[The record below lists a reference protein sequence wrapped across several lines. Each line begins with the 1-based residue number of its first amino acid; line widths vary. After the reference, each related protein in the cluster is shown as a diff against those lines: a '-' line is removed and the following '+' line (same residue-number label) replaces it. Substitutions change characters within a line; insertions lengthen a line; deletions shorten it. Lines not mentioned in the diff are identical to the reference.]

1 MGLFRGGDSGW
12 WNDKRTAE
20 QQLRES
26 ESRLRA
32 VVETAVDG
40 VILIDAFGLVEMFNP
55 ACESLFGYRADE
67 VLGQNVKMLMPQPY
81 EAEHDVYLRRYRH
94 TGERRIIGIGRE
106 VAGRRKDGSVFPME
120 LSVGEAQRDGRPVF
134 AGIIRDISQRKQ
146 AEQSLRE
153 SEGRLRALVD
163 TAVDG
168 VILIDAVGTVQMFNP
183 ACEQLFGYRA
193 EEVINR
199 NVRMLMP
206 EPYQSEHDGY
216 LKQYRDDGVRRII
229 GIGREVAA
237 RRKNGSVFPMELSVG
252 EATRGD
258 QPVFVGIIR
267 DISARKEAEAARE
280 QLQQA
285 QKMEAIG
292 QLTGGIAHDFNN
304 LMAVML
310 GNLELVLDRLPPTDD
325 SADLIRTAIQSVERG
340 AQLTQ
345 RLLAFSR
352 TQTLKPR
359 QIDVNHLITGMIP
372 LVRLS
377 LGEAVDI
384 RMEFEADVWMTMIDA
399 AQLENALL
407 NLANNSRDAM
417 PGKGRL
423 TISTAN
429 IAVGP
434 EAIPDGGAP
443 PGEYVR
449 VAVSDDG
456 SGMAPDVLAHV
467 FEPFFTTKEVGH
479 GSGLGLSMVY
489 GFVNQSHGFVTIDS
503 AAGTGT
509 SVNLYLPRMIAPA
522 TTDQHATESPTRRP
536 AGRTW
541 AILVVEDDAAL
552 RHLTTRMLQSL
563 GHSVREVSDGPA
575 ALRALRQDPAVDL
588 LYTDVIL
595 PGGQNG
601 VDVAREAR
609 AMLPNLKVLFTSGYL
624 EPQDRGAT
632 LDPDEELIT
641 KPARRRDIEAAIQRV
656 MSRPA

>member
-1 MGLFRGGDSGW
+1 MGLFRGGYSGW
-12 WNDKRTAE
+12 SSDRRTAE

-55 ACESLFGYRADE
+55 ACETLFGYRADE

-106 VAGRRKDGSVFPME
+106 VAGQRKDGTVFPME

-153 SEGRLRALVD
+153 SEGRLRALVE

-183 ACEQLFGYRA
+183 ACETLFGYRA
-193 EEVINR
+193 EEVVDR

-206 EPYQSEHDGY
+206 EPYQSEHDRY
-216 LKQYRDDGVRRII
+216 LEQYREDGVRRII
-229 GIGREVAA
+229 GIGREVSA
-237 RRKNGSVFPMELSVG
+237 RRKDGSIFPMELSVG

-267 DISARKEAEAARE
+267 DISARKEAETARE

-310 GNLELVLDRLPPTDD
+310 GNLELVLDRLDPADAST
-325 SADLIRTAIQSVERG
+325 DLIRTAIHSVERG

-359 QIDVNHLITGMIP
+359 QIDVNQLITGMMP

-377 LGEAVDI
+377 VGEAIDI
-384 RMEFEADVWMTMIDA
+384 RMDLEAEIWTTMIDA

-417 PGKGRL
+417 AGKGRL

-429 IAVGP
+429 V
-434 EAIPDGGAP
+434 AISADDLVDEGAA
-443 PGEYVR
+443 PGAYVR
-449 VAVSDDG
+449 VTVRDDG
-456 SGMAPDVLAHV
+456 AGMDAAVLAHV

-489 GFVNQSHGFVTIDS
+489 GFVKQSNGFVAIDS
-503 AAGTGT
+503 RVGGGTR
-509 SVNLYLPRMIAPA
+509 VDLFLPRVTDPALSDRRAEEGPAPRSTA
-522 TTDQHATESPTRRP
+522 RS
-536 AGRTW
+536 W
-541 AILVVEDDAAL
+541 NILLVEDDAAL
-552 RHLTTRMLQSL
+552 RQLARRILESL
-563 GHSVREVSDGPA
+563 GHSVRGACDGPE
-575 ALRALRQDPAVDL
+575 ALRLLREDPRVDL
-588 LYTDVIL
+588 LFTDIIL

-601 VDVAREAR
+601 VDIAQAARE
-609 AMLPNLKVLFTSGYL
+609 MLPDLKVLFTSGYL
-624 EPQDRGAT
+624 ETRDRGAE
-632 LDPDEELIT
+632 LSPDEELIT

-656 MSRPA
+656 MNGSR

>member
-1 MGLFRGGDSGW
+1 MGLFRGGYSGW
-12 WNDKRTAE
+12 SSDRRTAE

-55 ACESLFGYRADE
+55 ACETLFGYRADE

-106 VAGRRKDGSVFPME
+106 VAGQRKDGTVFPME

-153 SEGRLRALVD
+153 SEGRLRALVE

-183 ACEQLFGYRA
+183 ACETLFGYRA
-193 EEVINR
+193 EEVVDR

-206 EPYQSEHDGY
+206 EPYQSEHDRY
-216 LKQYRDDGVRRII
+216 LEQYREDGVRRII
-229 GIGREVAA
+229 GIGREVSA
-237 RRKNGSVFPMELSVG
+237 RRKDGSIFPMELSVG
-252 EATRGD
+252 EASRGD

-267 DISARKEAEAARE
+267 DISARKEAETARE

-310 GNLELVLDRLPPTDD
+310 GNLELVLDRLDPADAST
-325 SADLIRTAIQSVERG
+325 DLIRTAIHSVERG

-359 QIDVNHLITGMIP
+359 QIDVNQLITGMMP

-377 LGEAVDI
+377 VGEAIDI
-384 RMEFEADVWMTMIDA
+384 RMDLEAEIWTTMIDA

-417 PGKGRL
+417 AGKGRL

-429 IAVGP
+429 V
-434 EAIPDGGAP
+434 AISADDLVDEGAA
-443 PGEYVR
+443 PGAYVR
-449 VAVSDDG
+449 VTVRDDG
-456 SGMAPDVLAHV
+456 AGMDAAVLAHV

-489 GFVNQSHGFVTIDS
+489 GFVKQSNGFVAIDS
-503 AAGTGT
+503 RVGGGTR
-509 SVNLYLPRMIAPA
+509 VDLFLPRVTDPALSDRRAEEGPAPRSTA
-522 TTDQHATESPTRRP
+522 RS
-536 AGRTW
+536 W
-541 AILVVEDDAAL
+541 NIMLVEDDAAL
-552 RHLTTRMLQSL
+552 RQLAGRILESL
-563 GHSVREVSDGPA
+563 GHSVRGACDGPE
-575 ALRALRQDPAVDL
+575 ALRLLREDPRVDL
-588 LYTDVIL
+588 LFTDIIL

-601 VDVAREAR
+601 VDIAQAARE
-609 AMLPNLKVLFTSGYL
+609 MLPDLKVLFTSGYL
-624 EPQDRGAT
+624 ETRDRGAE
-632 LDPDEELIT
+632 LSPDEELIT

-656 MSRPA
+656 MNGSR